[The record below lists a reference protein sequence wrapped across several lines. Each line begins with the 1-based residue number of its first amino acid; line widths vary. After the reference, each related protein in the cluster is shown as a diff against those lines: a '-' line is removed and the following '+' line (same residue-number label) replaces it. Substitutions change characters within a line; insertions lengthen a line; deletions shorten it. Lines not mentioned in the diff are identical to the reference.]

1 MGHEYNHIKL
11 NTENA
16 LWTLT
21 INRPKVL
28 NALNGEVL
36 DEMGQFLRQI
46 SEMEFEHCRG
56 LIITGEGQKAF
67 VAGADIKEL
76 NSLDEHG
83 ALKFAQK
90 GQRVFQELNLL
101 KVPVI
106 AAVNGFALGGGCEL
120 ALACDFIF
128 ASKNAKFGLPEV
140 SLGLI
145 PGFGGTVRMARA
157 IGIRAARELVYS
169 GEMISAD
176 EAHRLGLVS
185 RVFETADEMLAEAKK
200 KMDLIFMR
208 GPLAVACA
216 KNTINRVYDL
226 DIDAALKYE
235 ADSFSKLFQSDDV
248 REGTLAFIESRK
260 PAFKGN

>member
-21 INRPKVL
+21 INRPQAL
-28 NALNGEVL
+28 NALNGDVL

-56 LIITGEGQKAF
+56 LIITGEGPKAF

-76 NSLDEHG
+76 NGLDEHG
-83 ALKFAQK
+83 AMVFAQK

-120 ALACDFIF
+120 ALACDFIY

-157 IGIRAARELVYS
+157 IGIRATRELVYS

-176 EAHRLGLVS
+176 EAYRLGLVR
-185 RVFETADEMLAEAKK
+185 RVFENSDEMLAEAKK
-200 KMDLIFMR
+200 KMELIFTR
-208 GPLAVACA
+208 GPLAIASA
-216 KNTINRVYDL
+216 KSTVNRVYDL
-226 DIDAALKYE
+226 DIDEGLKYE
-235 ADSFSKLFQSDDV
+235 ANSFSKLFQSEDV
-248 REGTLAFIESRK
+248 REGTAAFVESRK
-260 PAFKGN
+260 PVFKGN

>member
-11 NTENA
+11 NTENT

-21 INRPKVL
+21 INRPKAL

-56 LIITGEGQKAF
+56 LIITGEGPKAF

-76 NSLDEHG
+76 NSLDEAG
-83 ALKFAQK
+83 ARVFAQK

-120 ALACDFIF
+120 ALACDFIY
-128 ASKNAKFGLPEV
+128 ATSSAKFGLPET

-157 IGIRAARELVYS
+157 IGIRATRELVFS
-169 GEMISAD
+169 GEMISA
-176 EAHRLGLVS
+176 EEGMRLGLVR
-185 RVFETADEMLAEAKK
+185 RVFETSEEMMVEAKK
-200 KMDLIFMR
+200 KMEMIFTR
-208 GPLAVACA
+208 GPLAVASA
-216 KNTINRVYDL
+216 KNTVNRVYDM
-226 DIDAALKYE
+226 DIDEALKYE
-235 ADSFSKLFQSDDV
+235 ASSFSKLFQSDDV
-248 REGTLAFIESRK
+248 REGTQAFIESRK
-260 PAFKGN
+260 PVFKGN